1 MNHRL
6 SSSHWKKFLPGLL
19 LAILAAVLP
28 AHAQNV
34 GFTADAT
41 SGCAPLTV
49 SFTNNSDNG
58 ATAYDWNFG
67 LGAHATTRDA
77 SKVFTDPG
85 TYNVTLTVTYP
96 GGTRTATVTITVHD
110 VPSPA
115 FTPSITSGCT
125 PLAVSFTDNST
136 PGSGTISRI
145 VWDFGDG
152 NTAEGATSA
161 HTYTVGG
168 SFSVT
173 TIVENSFGCRK
184 SVTMPNVIRVDE
196 TPRVDF
202 TADAPGSCIT
212 PHTVNFRSTGPGGL
226 TYAWNFGD
234 AASGGNNTS
243 TAQFPSHT
251 YNAEGRYS
259 VTLTATTTLGCRS
272 VVTKPA
278 FILIERTRADFAV
291 DGPACAG
298 SNVTLRNTTTP
309 APSSSLWT
317 LADGRT
323 SNATNPSF
331 FFAQPG
337 TYNVTLTSGTPGCE
351 ETITK
356 AITVHEPPQASF
368 TANPQNGCAVP
379 FTTQFTSQSIG
390 AASYQ
395 WTFGD
400 GQTSTAANPSHTY
413 NAFGF
418 YDVSLRV
425 TSAQGCT
432 DQVAITDYIR
442 VEEPRAQLNISE
454 REGCIPLATSFNVT
468 LATAGSI
475 TSYRW
480 DFGDGATSNLP
491 TPSHTYT
498 RQGIYTITVTLE
510 ISGGCR
516 LVLTGAVRAGEIPVV
531 DFDGTPKAPCAD
543 EPVHFTNLS
552 VPRGTEWRW
561 IFPED
566 NNREEN
572 AENPDHIF
580 RRIGL
585 HDVTLEVSN
594 YGCRRSLTKVDFIRI
609 LPPVADFTF
618 TRVCTDRYRVQFVDR
633 SDFGPIM
640 GTPRFWR
647 WDFGDGNT
655 SNVQSPAHVY
665 AQTGE
670 YTITL
675 TVSDGNCESIMRLT
689 LEVIDEKPVITSNE
703 SEICAGE
710 SVTISRNTLNENNID
725 RWEWLWGDGTYSP
738 NGGNGI
744 SKEYRNPGTYNV
756 VLRITDRNNCMSESN
771 VLPIQVNGAIANFN
785 ASGLRCVN
793 EDRLFTDASTSLH
806 GYSITSWTWN
816 FGDGTPEE
824 TVQTR
829 PQDYQ
834 HIFSTR
840 GTYDVRL
847 SIVDAAGCRT
857 EVTKPVTVIA
867 VNANFNTA
875 TQIACQNLGI
885 QFSNTSTGA
894 NLSYAWDFG
903 DNTASTALHPVKVYT
918 APGKYT
924 VKLNIADNEGCSSSI
939 EKIEYITVP
948 DPKADFTVPPT
959 LNVCPPALVQLTNQ
973 STEFV
978 RSVWDFGD
986 GSRSDLESPG
996 HIYNLPGTYTI
1007 RLEVYSDGEC
1017 PASLEK
1023 EIRIDGPIGTRT
1035 ISPLTGCVPHDITLS
1050 ASSANS
1056 VRYIWDLDNGT
1067 VQTTTTNSITYKYDR
1082 AGVYYPRV
1090 VLEDVQGC
1098 KVPAQG
1104 PRDSVIVDEVKV
1116 SFTLD
1121 DSQACDQAEILF
1133 NNTTTALS
1141 KDNHGDALTYAW
1153 DFGMTN
1159 RTDDVSGAENPRF
1172 LYDAVGAYTATLTAT
1187 SRYGCTDTKTM
1198 PVKVSPKPDALIQ
1211 PVTPICEGETALIN
1225 GLENKN
1231 MPGTRWSWVVDNAPF
1246 NTGATALR
1254 LPFDQPGTHTVSLII
1269 RNNEGTC
1276 PDTSTV
1282 NFNVNPLPVL
1292 NVTPRQAVV
1301 CEGDDL
1307 QLQTNA
1313 SPAQFSWTDYNI
1325 SDPASPSPR
1334 VSPVRDTTY
1343 RVTAVNSFGCIRS
1356 DSMRVTVSHPFEV
1369 RSANATICHG
1379 RQTVL
1384 SAAGA
1389 VRYRWIP
1396 ATGLSDSDV
1405 ANPVA
1410 SPAQTTTYQVV
1421 GYGSDACFTDTTRVT
1436 VTVNPSPEVNTGG
1449 ERIIP
1454 AGTSQV
1460 LNIAGSEDIISWS
1473 WFPEKFLNCY
1483 DCPSPEATPLTNVTY
1498 NISATNRFGC
1508 VTVALLPIKLFCNGS
1523 TAFIP
1528 NSFSPNGDGMNDI
1541 FYVRGKGISA
1551 VKSFRIF
1558 SRWGQQVFERNNCQS
1573 DDPSCGWDGR
1583 FGGALLN
1590 PDVYIYYVEVV
1601 CNGNEQMLLKGNIT
1615 LLR

>member
-6 SSSHWKKFLPGLL
+6 RSGYWKKYLLGLL
-19 LAILAAVLP
+19 LAVLTAIPAAY
-28 AHAQNV
+28 AQTAR
-34 GFTADAT
+34 FTADVT

-77 SKVFTDPG
+77 SKIFTDPG

-96 GGTRTATVTITVHD
+96 GGPRTATVTITVHD
-110 VPSPA
+110 VPAPA
-115 FTPSITSGCT
+115 FTPSVTSGCT

-152 NTAEGATSA
+152 NTAEGPTSA

-184 SVTMPNVIRVDE
+184 SVTMPNIIRVDE

-202 TADAPGSCIT
+202 TADAPGSCVT

-243 TAQFPSHT
+243 TQQFPSHT
-251 YNAEGRYS
+251 YNTEGNYT
-259 VTLTATTTLGCRS
+259 VTLTANTTFGCRS
-272 VVTKPA
+272 VVSKPA
-278 FILIERTRADFAV
+278 FVNIERTRADFEL

-298 SNVTLRNTTTP
+298 ANVTLRNTTTP
-309 APSSSLWT
+309 APSASLWT
-317 LADGRT
+317 LPDGRT
-323 SNATNPSF
+323 STSTNPSF
-331 FFAQPG
+331 LFAQPG
-337 TYNVTLTSGTPGCE
+337 DYNITLTSGTPGCE
-351 ETITK
+351 ETVTK
-356 AITVHEPPQASF
+356 TITVHEPPQASF
-368 TANPQNGCAVP
+368 TASPPNGCAVP
-379 FTTQFTSQSIG
+379 FTTQFTSQSTG

-400 GQTSTAANPSHTY
+400 GQTSTAAAPAHTY
-413 NAFGF
+413 NTFGL

-432 DQVAITDYIR
+432 DQVLLQDYIR
-442 VEEPRAQLNISE
+442 VEAPQAQLNISE
-454 REGCIPLATSFNVT
+454 REGCLPHTTSFSALLT
-468 LATAGSI
+468 TTGSI
-475 TSYRW
+475 ASYHW
-480 DFGDGATSNLP
+480 DFGDGTTSSLP

-498 RQGIYTITVTLE
+498 QQGIHPVILTLE
-510 ISGGCR
+510 TSGGCR
-516 LVLTGAVRAGEIPVV
+516 LVLTSSVQAGEIPVV

-543 EPVHFTNLS
+543 RPVHFTNLS

-561 IFPED
+561 TFPED
-566 NNREEN
+566 NNSQET

-585 HDVTLEVSN
+585 HDVTLEVNN

-609 LPPVADFTF
+609 LPPVADFIF
-618 TRVCTDRYRVQFVDR
+618 TRVCADRYRVQFVDR
-633 SDFGPIM
+633 SDFGPIT

-655 SNVQSPAHVY
+655 SSLQSPAHVY
-665 AQTGE
+665 AQTGT
-670 YTITL
+670 YNVTL
-675 TVSDGNCESIMRLT
+675 TVSDGNCESVMRHT
-689 LEVIDEKPVITSNE
+689 LEVIDEKPVISSDNA
-703 SEICAGE
+703 EICAGG
-710 SVTISRNTLNENNID
+710 SVIISRNALNENNID

-756 VLRITDRNNCMSESN
+756 VLRITDRNNCISESN
-771 VLPIQVNGAIANFN
+771 ILPIQVNGAVANFN
-785 ASGLRCVN
+785 VSGLRCVD
-793 EDRLFTDASTSLH
+793 EDRLFTDASTALH
-806 GYSITSWTWN
+806 GYGITSWTWN

-824 TVQTR
+824 TVQTK
-829 PQDYQ
+829 PEDYQ
-834 HIFSTR
+834 HIFNTR

-857 EVTKPVTVIA
+857 EITKPVTVIA
-867 VNANFNTA
+867 VNADFNTA
-875 TQIACQNLGI
+875 TQIACQNLGL

-903 DNTASTALHPVKVYT
+903 DNTTSTAIHPVKTYT

-924 VKLNIADNEGCSSSI
+924 VKLNIADNEGCSSAVQ
-939 EKIEYITVP
+939 KDEYITVP
-948 DPKADFTVPPT
+948 DPKAIFTVPPT

-973 STEFV
+973 STDFV

-986 GSRSDLESPG
+986 GSRSDLESPS

-1007 RLEVYSDGEC
+1007 RLDVYSDGEC
-1017 PASLEK
+1017 PAHLEK

-1035 ISPLTGCVPHDITLS
+1035 ISPLTGCAPHDITLS
-1050 ASSANS
+1050 ASSPNS

-1067 VQTTTTNSITYKYDR
+1067 VQTTTTNTFTYKYDR

-1090 VLEDVQGC
+1090 VLEDAQGC

-1104 PRDSVIVDEVKV
+1104 PRDSIIVDEVNV

-1141 KDNHGDALTYAW
+1141 KDNHGDALTYTW
-1153 DFGMTN
+1153 DFGVTG
-1159 RTDDVSGAENPRF
+1159 RTDDVSSDENPRF
-1172 LYDAVGAYTATLTAT
+1172 LYTDVGSYTATLTAT

-1211 PVTPICEGETALIN
+1211 PTGPICEGETAVLR

-1231 MPGTRWSWVVDNAPF
+1231 MPDTRWSWLVDNAPF
-1246 NTGATALR
+1246 AAGVPALQ
-1254 LPFDQPGTHTVSLII
+1254 LPFEQPGTHIIQLVI

-1276 PDTSTV
+1276 PDTSTL
-1282 NFNVNPLPVL
+1282 NLAVNPLPVL
-1292 NVTPRQAVV
+1292 NVTPKQAVV
-1301 CEGDDL
+1301 CEGQGL

-1313 SPAQFSWTDYNI
+1313 TPAQFTWTDYNI
-1325 SDPASPSPR
+1325 SDPASPNPV

-1343 RVTAVNSFGCIRS
+1343 RVLAVNSFGCMRR

-1369 RSANATICHG
+1369 RSADAVICEG

-1384 SAAGA
+1384 RATGA
-1389 VRYRWIP
+1389 VSYRWIP
-1396 ATGLSDSDV
+1396 GTGLSSSD
-1405 ANPVA
+1405 AASPVA

-1421 GYGSDACFTDTTRVT
+1421 GYGNDACFTDTTRIT

-1454 AGTSQV
+1454 AGTSQL
-1460 LNIAGSEDIISWS
+1460 LNVTGSNDITSWR

-1483 DCPSPEATPLTNVTY
+1483 DCPSPEVTPQTNVTY
-1498 NISATNRFGC
+1498 NITATNRFGC
-1508 VTVALLPIKLFCNGS
+1508 MTVALLPVRLICNGS

-1541 FYVRGKGISA
+1541 FYVRGRGISA

-1558 SRWGQQVFERNNCQS
+1558 SRWGQQVFERANCSS

-1601 CNGNEQMLLKGNIT
+1601 CNGNETMLLKGNIT

>member
-1 MNHRL
+1 MDYRQR
-6 SSSHWKKFLPGLL
+6 SGYRKKYLLGLL
-19 LAILAAVLP
+19 LTVLTAIPAAY
-28 AHAQNV
+28 AQTAR
-34 GFTADAT
+34 FTADVT

-58 ATAYDWNFG
+58 ATAYDWDFG

-77 SKVFTDPG
+77 SKIFTDPG

-96 GGTRTATVTITVHD
+96 AGPRTFTATITVHD
-110 VPSPA
+110 VPAPA
-115 FTPSITSGCT
+115 FTPSDTSGCT

-152 NTAEGATSA
+152 NTAEGPTSS

-184 SVTMPNVIRVDE
+184 SVTMPNVIRVEE

-212 PHTVNFRSTGPGGL
+212 PHTVNFRSTGPAGL

-243 TAQFPSHT
+243 TLQFPSHT
-251 YNAEGRYS
+251 YNSEGSYV
-259 VTLTATTTLGCRS
+259 VTLAATTTFGCRS

-278 FILIERTRADFAV
+278 FVVIEETKADFELA
-291 DGPACAG
+291 GPACAG
-298 SNVTLRNTTTP
+298 ANVTLRNTTTP

-317 LADGRT
+317 LPDGRT
-323 SNATNPSF
+323 FTSTNPSILF
-331 FFAQPG
+331 PQPG
-337 TYNVTLTSGTPGCE
+337 NYNITLTSGTPGCE

-356 AITVHEPPQASF
+356 MITVHEPPQASF
-368 TANPQNGCAVP
+368 TASPQNGCAVP
-379 FTTQFTSQSIG
+379 FTTQFTSQSTG

-400 GQTSTAANPSHTY
+400 GQTSTAAAPGHTY
-413 NAFGF
+413 AAFGF

-425 TSAQGCT
+425 TSTQGCT
-432 DQVAITDYIR
+432 GQVSLPDYIR
-442 VEEPRAQLNISE
+442 VEAPQAQLNISE
-454 REGCIPLATSFNVT
+454 REGCLPLTTSFSASLT
-468 LATAGSI
+468 TTGSI
-475 TSYRW
+475 VSYSW
-480 DFGDGATSNLP
+480 NFGDGATSSLP

-498 RQGIYTITVTLE
+498 RQGIHPVTLTLE
-510 ISGGCR
+510 TSGGCR

-543 EPVHFTNLS
+543 EPVQFTNLS

-561 IFPED
+561 TFPED
-566 NNREEN
+566 NNSQESE
-572 AENPDHIF
+572 ENPDHIF

-609 LPPVADFTF
+609 LPPVADFAF
-618 TRVCTDRYRVQFVDR
+618 TRICADRYRVQFVDR
-633 SDFGPIM
+633 SDFGPIT

-647 WDFGDGNT
+647 WDFGDGTT
-655 SNVQSPAHVY
+655 SSVQSPAHVY
-665 AQTGE
+665 AQTGT

-675 TVSDGNCESIMRLT
+675 TVSDGNCESVMRQT
-689 LEVIDEKPVITSNE
+689 LEVIDEKPVITSDKA
-703 SEICAGE
+703 EICAGG
-710 SVTISRNTLNENNID
+710 SVIISRNALNENNIN

-738 NGGNGI
+738 NDGNNI
-744 SKEYRNPGTYNV
+744 SKEYRNPGTYNA
-756 VLRITDRNNCMSESN
+756 VLRITDRNNCISESN
-771 VLPIQVNGAIANFN
+771 ILPIQVNGAIANFN

-793 EDRLFTDASTSLH
+793 EDRLFTDASTALH
-806 GYSITSWTWN
+806 GYGITSWTWN

-824 TVQTR
+824 TVQAR
-829 PQDYQ
+829 PQNYE
-834 HIFSTR
+834 HIFSAR

-847 SIVDAAGCRT
+847 SILDAAGCRT

-867 VNANFNTA
+867 VNADFNTA
-875 TQIACQNLGI
+875 SQIACQNLGI
-885 QFSNTSTGA
+885 QFSNASTGA

-903 DNTASTALHPVKVYT
+903 DNTTSAATHPVKTYT

-924 VKLNIADNEGCSSSI
+924 VKLNIADNEGCTSTVQ
-939 EKIEYITVP
+939 KDEYITVP
-948 DPKADFTVPPT
+948 DPKAVFTVPPT

-973 STEFV
+973 STDFV

-986 GSRSDLESPG
+986 GSRSDLESPS
-996 HIYNLPGTYTI
+996 HIYHLPGTYTI
-1007 RLEVYSDGEC
+1007 RLEVFSEGEC
-1017 PASLEK
+1017 PAREEK
-1023 EIRIDGPIGTRT
+1023 QIRIDGPIGTRT
-1035 ISPLTGCVPHDITLS
+1035 MSPLTGCAPHDITLS

-1067 VQTTTTNSITYKYDR
+1067 VQTTTTNTFTYKYDK

-1090 VLEDVQGC
+1090 VLEDAQGC

-1104 PRDSVIVDEVKV
+1104 PRDSIIVDEVKV

-1141 KDNHGDALTYAW
+1141 KDNHGDPLTYTW
-1153 DFGMTN
+1153 DFGVTG
-1159 RTDDVSGAENPRF
+1159 RTDDVSSDEDPLF
-1172 LYDAVGAYTATLTAT
+1172 LYTSVGSYTATLTAT
-1187 SRYGCTDTKTM
+1187 SRYGCSDTKTM
-1198 PVKVSPKPDALIQ
+1198 PVKISPKPDALIR
-1211 PVTPICEGETALIN
+1211 PVAPICEGETAFFT
-1225 GLENKN
+1225 GTENKN
-1231 MPGTRWSWVVDNAPF
+1231 MPGTMWNWQVDNVPF
-1246 NTGATALR
+1246 AADVTSLQ
-1254 LPFDQPGTHTVSLII
+1254 LPFGQPGTHTIRLVI
-1269 RNNEGTC
+1269 RNNEGNC
-1276 PDTSTV
+1276 PDTSTL
-1282 NFNVNPLPVL
+1282 NLTVNPLPVL
-1292 NVTPRQAVV
+1292 NVMPKQAVV
-1301 CEGDDL
+1301 CEGQGL
-1307 QLQTNA
+1307 QLQSNA

-1325 SDPASPSPR
+1325 SDPASPNPVVR
-1334 VSPVRDTTY
+1334 PVRDTMY
-1343 RVTAVNSFGCIRS
+1343 RVLAVNSFGCMRR

-1369 RSANATICHG
+1369 RSADAVICEG

-1384 SAAGA
+1384 RAGGA
-1389 VRYRWIP
+1389 VSYRWIP
-1396 ATGLSDSDV
+1396 GTGLSSSEV

-1421 GYGSDACFTDTTRVT
+1421 GYGNDACFTDTARVT
-1436 VTVNPSPEVNTGG
+1436 VTVHPSPEVNTGG

-1460 LNIAGSEDIISWS
+1460 LNVTGSNDITSWS
-1473 WFPEKFLNCY
+1473 WFPQKFLNCY
-1483 DCPSPEATPLTNVTY
+1483 DCPSPEATPQTNVTY
-1498 NISATNRFGC
+1498 NITATNRFGC
-1508 VTVALLPIKLFCNGS
+1508 VTVALLPIRLLCNGS

-1541 FYVRGKGISA
+1541 FYVRGRGISA

-1558 SRWGQQVFERNNCQS
+1558 SRWGQQVFERSNCQS

-1583 FGGALLN
+1583 FSGSLLN

-1601 CNGNEQMLLKGNIT
+1601 CNGNETMLLKGNIT